1 MTLKQW
7 DRGKIVRVVL
17 EGTGGLGFLYSGLED
32 SGVPYSGDD
41 AEIRDQKL
49 YDIYN
54 GKPRSRLFA
63 WGKVGLGAILIGL
76 GVYDAFQ

>member
-1 MTLKQW
+1 MTWKRW
-7 DRGKIVRVVL
+7 DKGKIVRVGL
-17 EGTGGLGFLYSGLED
+17 EVTPGLGFLYSGLED
-32 SGVPYSGDD
+32 LSVPYSGDD
-41 AEIRDQKL
+41 EGQRLQKL
-49 YDIYN
+49 YTAYN